1 MKSLVIALAASAV
14 FAVGAYA
21 QGPAQGPAP
30 AAPAKAKYSTAS
42 TPLVDL
48 LNNPLTK
55 AIVAKAL
62 SPDALKQI
70 DAEFAKL

>member
-1 MKSLVIALAASAV
+1 M
-14 FAVGAYA
+14 
-21 QGPAQGPAP
+21 
-30 AAPAKAKYSTAS
+30 S

-48 LNNPLTK
+48 LKNPETK
-55 AIVAKAL
+55 AIVAKALGGFMDQIEANIDMIPPDFTLEALAEYDGGAL